1 MNLTGIN
8 QTRDVKIHLKEQVR
22 ELFKDQIVQQKSWN
36 SSYYTSDKDI
46 TNHIHLSAQKVKLD
60 KMDQVNLQK
69 YIDIW
74 KIRPFAGFA
83 GGDDKS
89 NDDKKSVKSEDT
101 NDQKL
106 LFVHQEK
113 WQRNLLKKYGTDL
126 CLMDATYKTTK
137 YALPLFLVAVKT
149 NSGYSIVGKNYFY
162 DITSDI

>member
-1 MNLTGIN
+1 
-8 QTRDVKIHLKEQVR
+8 
-22 ELFKDQIVQQKSWN
+22 
-36 SSYYTSDKDI
+36 
-46 TNHIHLSAQKVKLD
+46 
-60 KMDQVNLQK
+60 MDQVNLQK

-74 KIRPFAGFA
+74 KEEDPERNFYFRPFA